1 MSIDSIAALGQLGI
15 QKGVQGVRT
24 STSQIAGA
32 GTTAST
38 DMTAALVALK
48 PHELQVAASA
58 KVIEAA
64 DDMLGALLDTFA

>member
-1 MSIDSIAALGQLGI
+1 MTIDSIAALGQLGI

-24 STSQIAGA
+24 SASQIASA
-32 GTTAST
+32 GTTT

-48 PHELQVAASA
+48 PQELQVAASA

>member
-1 MSIDSIAALGQLGI
+1 MTIDSIAALGQLGI

-24 STSQIAGA
+24 SASQIASA
-32 GTTAST
+32 GTTAPA

-48 PHELQVAASA
+48 PQELQVAASA